1 MPVSRLALRIVIIA
15 QSRRASVKKI
25 RLDLYRRRQIWN
37 EWYIAAS
44 ETGSKNLSFL
54 IAGASLFI
62 LRHVPHIPVPVLS
75 LPSSSSWH
83 VTSEERTAEAPL
95 DSRPLFRHK
104 RD

>member
-1 MPVSRLALRIVIIA
+1 MPVSRLARRIVIIA
-15 QSRRASVKKI
+15 QSGRASVKKI

-62 LRHVPHIPVPVLS
+62 LRHVPLIPVPVLS
-75 LPSSSSWH
+75 LPSSSWH